1 MIAKLTGTVDSVAAD
16 TAVIDVAGVG
26 YLVHAS
32 RRTLTA
38 LGRPG
43 DPAAVVVETQMR
55 DDRIQLFGFID
66 PAERDWFR
74 LLTAV
79 QGVGGRMA
87 LAVLS
92 VLDPAALTMAI
103 AAQDRAALSRADG
116 VGAKLAGRI
125 ASELRDKVDTIAQAP
140 RTTTTAAAT
149 APAAS
154 AAPARD
160 DAVSALVNLGY
171 GRSEAFA
178 AVAKAAEALGD
189 GAGAEALIP
198 AALRTLA
205 P

>member
-16 TAVIDVAGVG
+16 SAVIDVAGVG
-26 YLVHAS
+26 YLIHAS

-43 DPAAVVVETQMR
+43 EPVAVVVETQMR
-55 DDRIQLFGFID
+55 EDRIQLFGFID
-66 PAERDWFR
+66 VAERDWFR

-125 ASELRDKVDTIAQAP
+125 AAELRDKVDAVAQAP
-140 RTTTTAAAT
+140 RATTAAAT
-149 APAAS
+149 APTTS

-171 GRSEAFA
+171 SRSEAFS
-178 AVAKAAEALGD
+178 AVAQAVETLGA

-198 AALRTLA
+198 AALKTLV

>member
-1 MIAKLTGTVDSVAAD
+1 MIAKLTGIVDGVTAD
-16 TAVIDVAGVG
+16 TAVIDVGGVG

-43 DPAAVVVETQMR
+43 DRTAVVVETQMR
-55 DDRIQLFGFID
+55 DDRIQLYGFID
-66 PAERDWFR
+66 AAERDWFR

-103 AAQDRAALSRADG
+103 AAQDRAALTRADG

-125 ASELRDKVDTIAQAP
+125 ATELRDKVDAVAQAP
-140 RTTTTAAAT
+140 RAAT
-149 APAAS
+149 SGAATVPTAS
-154 AAPARD
+154 LAPARD

-178 AVAKAAEALGD
+178 AVAKAAETLGD

>member
-1 MIAKLTGTVDSVAAD
+1 MIARLSGIIDSVGTD
-16 TAVIDVAGVG
+16 TAVIDVGGVG

-43 DPAAVVVETQMR
+43 ERASLVVETLMR
-55 DDRIQLFGFID
+55 DDRIQLFGFTD
-66 PAERDWFR
+66 SAERDWFR
-74 LLTAV
+74 LLTTV

-92 VLDPAALTMAI
+92 VLDPAALTVAI
-103 AAQDRAALSRADG
+103 AAQDKAALIRADG
-116 VGAKLAGRI
+116 VGARLAGRI
-125 ASELRDKVDTIAQAP
+125 TAELRDKVDALTQTP
-140 RTTTTAAAT
+140 RPTQPVPTAT
-149 APAAS
+149 PASRS
-154 AAPARD
+154 ARE

-178 AVAKAAEALGD
+178 AVVQAGDALGKD
-189 GAGAEALIP
+189 AGAQDLIP
-198 AALRTLA
+198 MALRTLA